1 MPNSLTDM
9 GKYLLAFALSYV
21 AALLVFAALG
31 TVSLFRWPVGPVPA
45 GFSVCWTL
53 FPLAAAFV
61 LGLCFA
67 RHWAAAVGTQSRPGL
82 VILLVVMS
90 MLVVLARQVEAL
102 QPLTAPGRMFGTLF
116 LLRDEILPLTF
127 VGSLLYPA
135 AFQLGWRLGG

>member
-45 GFSVCWTL
+45 GFAVCWTL
-53 FPLAAAFV
+53 VPLAAV
-61 LGLCFA
+61 CLLGLCFA
-67 RHWAAAVGTQSRPGL
+67 RRWAAAVGTQSRPGL
-82 VILLVVMS
+82 LILCVVMS

-102 QPLTAPGRMFGTLF
+102 QPLTAPGRMLGTLF
-116 LLRDEILPLTF
+116 RPDTEVLPLTF

-135 AFQLGWRLGG
+135 LFQLGWRLGA